1 MVNILRRWSQPLM
14 VVIATLVIV
23 SFAFWGN
30 RSLMDKNRGDAM
42 FQVYGVPISREQ
54 LERTRNKMEV
64 FDALRSGYAEALSGG
79 DPRNPYIQPE
89 DDYDTA
95 AVNTLI
101 FEHEADAMG
110 ISATEQEMVEE
121 ATRISSQQGEGKLD
135 WDMFVQRVMM
145 PNGFSKNDLDSFLKS
160 SIRLRKVQELLK
172 PTAAGTPGEVREGVL
187 ARNQVT
193 EASYVALKKN
203 DFLAGITATDEEVKK
218 RYEEQKDQL
227 KTAELRKVRYVSFSM
242 PPADPAKPLS
252 PSENTKQLQA
262 CVNAA
267 YDFTQAIKKGRKF
280 DELIAE
286 QQAKIAENAKT
297 PDKKE
302 PFLFSV
308 AETEPFGK
316 DALPKPFAEDASRDG
331 NNRMEEIGEAIF
343 ALKKESPVSAHL
355 IGKTGAYVAML
366 PEGGIIEPKQKTL
379 EEVKAALMAGIQV
392 EKADEALRKKCE
404 EVQKQIAEAVK
415 AGKSFV
421 EAATA
426 AGLKA
431 EALPAYSATKPA
443 PGALSSNIQQAAAKL
458 APGEVSEFVPST
470 EGGLIVYVDSRPV
483 FDETKPEVA
492 TEKAKLTDQMNN
504 FRSRLIFREWLKERR
519 HAAGLGIGKPAGEQS

>member
-1 MVNILRRWSQPLM
+1 M
-14 VVIATLVIV
+14 VVIATLVII

-30 RSLMDKNRGDAM
+30 SSLMDRNQGDAV
-42 FQVYGVPISREQ
+42 FEVYGTKIGREQ
-54 LERTRNKMEV
+54 HERLRNKMEV
-64 FDALRSGYAEALSGG
+64 FAALRCGYAEALSGG
-79 DPRNPYIQPE
+79 DRGNPYMQPE
-89 DDYDTA
+89 DDYDSVT
-95 AVNTLI
+95 VNALI

-110 ISATEQEMVEE
+110 IGATEQEMLEE
-121 ATRISSQQGEGKLD
+121 LDRISSQQREGKLD
-135 WDMFVQRVMM
+135 WEMFVQRVMI
-145 PNGFSKNDLDSFLKS
+145 PNGFNKNDIDSFLKS

-172 PTAAGTPGEVREGVL
+172 STAAGTSGEIRDNVL

-203 DFLAGITATDEEVKK
+203 DFLAGITATDEEIKK

-227 KTAELRKVRYVSFSM
+227 KSPELRKVRYVSFTM
-242 PPADPAKPLS
+242 PAADPAKPLS
-252 PSENTKQLQA
+252 PTENTKQLQA

-286 QQAKIAENAKT
+286 QQARIAENAKT
-297 PDKKE
+297 PEKKE

-308 AETEPFGK
+308 AETEPFAKG
-316 DALPKPFAEDASRDG
+316 ALPKPFAEDASQDG
-331 NNRMEEIGEAIF
+331 NDRMDEIGEAIF

-366 PEGGIIEPKQKTL
+366 PEGGITEPKQKNL
-379 EEVKAALMAGIQV
+379 DEVKAALMAGIQV
-392 EKADEALRKKCE
+392 EKADEALRKKGE

-426 AGLKA
+426 GGLKA
-431 EALPAYSATKPA
+431 EALPSYSAMKPA

-470 EGGLIVYVDSRPV
+470 EGGLVVYVDSRPV

-492 TEKAKLTDQMNN
+492 AEKASAAKMMDN

-519 HAAGLGIGKPAGEQS
+519 HAAGLGLGKPVGEQG